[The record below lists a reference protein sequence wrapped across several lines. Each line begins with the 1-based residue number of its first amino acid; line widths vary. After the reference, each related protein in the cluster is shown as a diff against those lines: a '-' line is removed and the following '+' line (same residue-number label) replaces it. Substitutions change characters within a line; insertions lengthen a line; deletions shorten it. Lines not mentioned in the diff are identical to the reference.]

1 MAADTAMDR
10 PPASTLEGSET
21 EASDTAVSEAT
32 GTIRLV
38 APATRAADTPLEA
51 SEELTRIWRSRSHQE
66 RWALLAAM
74 DADVEALARAGIVWA
89 HPDFTEAQVDRE
101 LIRRRFGDQLT
112 LDVWPEQ
119 LP

>member
-1 MAADTAMDR
+1 MA
-10 PPASTLEGSET
+10 G
-21 EASDTAVSEAT
+21 DTAVSGAI

-38 APATRAADTPLEA
+38 APATRAADTSVEA
-51 SEELTRIWRSRSHQE
+51 SEELTRIWRSRTHQE

-101 LIRRRFGDQLT
+101 LFRRRYGDQLT
-112 LDVWPEQ
+112 LDTWSEP
-119 LP
+119 PP

>member
-1 MAADTAMDR
+1 MA
-10 PPASTLEGSET
+10 G
-21 EASDTAVSEAT
+21 DTAVSDAT

-38 APATRAADTPLEA
+38 APATRAADTSVEA
-51 SEELTRIWRSRSHQE
+51 SEELTRIWRARTHQE

-101 LIRRRFGDQLT
+101 LFRRRYGDQLT
-112 LDVWPEQ
+112 LDVWSEP